1 MPPFE
6 RMSTTRADAAPL
18 SAWAPLR
25 IRIYRMLWIAQF
37 ASNVGTWMQTVAA
50 QWLMGD
56 LSSDP
61 LLVALIQTAMT
72 LPIFLVG
79 FPAGALGDIFDRRRL
94 LLGSQTFMVLSAG
107 LLAALTAGGQTTPAV
122 LLTLTFALG
131 LGQALTAPSWQAI
144 QPQLVGRELIPQAA
158 ALGATSMN
166 LARAIGPAIGGALVA
181 VAGPQYVFLI
191 NGISFLGVLIV
202 IGRWRRE
209 PRHKVLGPEHVGSA
223 LRAGIRFVR
232 SSPRTRT
239 VLIRAFT
246 FVVFATALWAL
257 LPVVARAHLG
267 LSSGGYGLLL
277 GAVGLGAVTGAWT
290 LPRAR
295 ARWSLNRV
303 VIAASLAF
311 GAAMVVLAWVDVAEI
326 VALALVVT
334 GYCWIAVISSLNA
347 STQLVLPDWV
357 RSRGLGVY
365 LLVLQGG
372 QALGAIIWGVVA
384 QTLGTDVALSI
395 VAGGLAAGVPVARR
409 WPLRTSAIDVS
420 PSQHWPEPELAW
432 EPDPLH
438 GPVLVSVDYE
448 VPRENADA
456 FRDAMQWVGRSR
468 RRTGAERWGLFQDGA
483 DPEHFVEVYVVPTWD
498 EHLRQHHQ
506 RFTRSDQSYE
516 ERANSLTREGSVPK
530 VRHLFFAGPD
540 SAIGGPPR

>member
-1 MPPFE
+1 
-6 RMSTTRADAAPL
+6 MSTAPAAASPV

-25 IRIYRMLWIAQF
+25 IRVYRALWIAQF
-37 ASNVGTWMQTVAA
+37 TSNVGTWMQTVAA
-50 QWLMGD
+50 QWLMGS
-56 LSSDP
+56 LTPDP

-94 LLGSQTFMVLSAG
+94 LLGSQTFMLLAAA
-107 LLAALTAGGQTTPAV
+107 LLAALTIAGETTPAV
-122 LLTLTFALG
+122 LLALTFALG

-144 QPQLVGRELIPQAA
+144 QPQLVGRELIPQAS

-166 LARAIGPAIGGALVA
+166 LARAVGPAVGGALVA
-181 VAGPQYVFLI
+181 ASGPGWVFVI
-191 NGISFLGVLIV
+191 NGISFLGVLV
-202 IGRWRRE
+202 VVARWKRE
-209 PRHKVLGPEHVGSA
+209 SPAKVLGPEHVGSA

-246 FVVFATALWAL
+246 FVLFATGLWAL
-257 LPVVARAHLG
+257 LPVVARSNLG
-267 LSSGGYGLLL
+267 LTSGGYGLLL

-295 ARWSLNRV
+295 ARWSLDRV
-303 VIAASLAF
+303 VIVASLAF
-311 GAAMVVLAWVDVAEI
+311 GGAMLVLAWVEVVPL

-372 QALGAIIWGVVA
+372 QALGAVIWGVVA
-384 QTLGTDVALSI
+384 SSLGTDVALST
-395 VAGGLAAGVPVARR
+395 VAGGLGAGLLVARR
-409 WPLRTSAIDVS
+409 WPLRTGAIDVT
-420 PSQHWPEPELAW
+420 PSRHWPEPELAW
-432 EPDPLH
+432 EPAPAD
-438 GPVLVSVDYE
+438 GPVLVSVEYE
-448 VPRENADA
+448 VPSENAEA
-456 FRDAMQWVGRSR
+456 FRDAMQWVGRAR

-483 DPEHFVEVYVVPTWD
+483 DAERFVEAYVVPTWD

-506 RFTRSDQSYE
+506 RYTRTDQHYE
-516 ERANSLTREGSVPK
+516 QRAHGLLREGTVPR
-530 VRHLFFAGPD
+530 VRHLFFAGP
-540 SAIGGPPR
+540 S

>member
-1 MPPFE
+1 M
-6 RMSTTRADAAPL
+6 TTAPAAPAPA

-25 IRIYRMLWIAQF
+25 IRVYRMLWTAQF

-50 QWLMGD
+50 QWLMGS

-72 LPIFLVG
+72 LPIFLIG

-94 LLGSQTFMVLSAG
+94 LLVSQTFMLLSAG
-107 LLAALTAGGQTTPAV
+107 LLALLTLGDQTTPAV
-122 LLTLTFALG
+122 LLALTFALG

-166 LARAIGPAIGGALVA
+166 LARAVGPAGGGALVA
-181 VAGPQYVFLI
+181 AAGPEWVFTI
-191 NGISFLGVLIV
+191 NAISFLGVLAV
-202 IGRWRRE
+202 IARWKRE
-209 PRHKVLGPEHVGSA
+209 APAKVLGPEHVGSA

-246 FVVFATALWAL
+246 FVLFATGLWAL
-257 LPVVARAHLG
+257 LPVVARSHLG
-267 LSSGGYGLLL
+267 LTSGGYGLLL
-277 GAVGLGAVTGAWT
+277 GAVGLGAVTAAWT

-303 VIAASLAF
+303 VIVASLAF
-311 GAAMVVLAWVDVAEI
+311 AGAMLVLAWVDVVAL
-326 VALALVVT
+326 VALALVVA

-365 LLVLQGG
+365 LLAIQGG
-372 QALGAIIWGVVA
+372 QALGAVIWGVVA
-384 QTLGTDVALSI
+384 SSFSTDVALSV
-395 VAGGLAAGVPVARR
+395 VAGGLAFGLPVARR
-409 WPLRTSAIDVS
+409 WPLRTGAIDVT

-432 EPDPLH
+432 EPEPAH
-438 GPVLVSVDYE
+438 GPVLVSVEYE
-448 VPRENADA
+448 VPSENAEA
-456 FRDAMQWVGRSR
+456 FRSAMQWVGRAR
-468 RRTGAERWGLFQDGA
+468 RRTGAERWGVFQDGA
-483 DPEHFVEVYVVPTWD
+483 DPEKFVEAYVVPTWE

-506 RFTRSDQSYE
+506 RYTRSDQLYE
-516 ERANSLTREGSVPK
+516 QRANALVREGTVPV
-530 VRHLFFAGPD
+530 VRHLFFAGP
-540 SAIGGPPR
+540 PER